1 MPKIAKIEITSLEY
15 ILEAGK
21 GYGNARG
28 VNNRRNCSLIK
39 VTTDE
44 GVTGL
49 GDAAGPL
56 GVIREYVK
64 LLTPI
69 FPGRSLYDFDMV
81 ASEIRNRMY
90 HFGSQGHFIAALGG
104 INIAVFDAMGKTL
117 NLPVH
122 DLLGGR
128 NPRKLACYATTGYFT
143 DNPKAGIA
151 AQLSALPKDM
161 FAGVKIKIGASVASD
176 VQRVREAREAIGDDM
191 LLMVDYNGN
200 YTVDIALESMRAI
213 APFNI
218 QWCEEPLPPHDVA
231 GYAELRSR
239 SPIRLSAGE
248 AHSGVPEFKQMIEA
262 RALDIVQPPLTG
274 GGGFS
279 EMKTV
284 VQLAAMNNLRVSL
297 PCWGSAIAL
306 NAAIHFAASIPTW
319 PHTDHSPYPML
330 VEYDVGN
337 NPLRDEL
344 VTNAVKPANGE
355 IPIPAGAGL
364 GLQLNEGTVSK
375 YTVG

>member
-1 MPKIAKIEITSLEY
+1 MPKIARIEVTSLEY
-15 ILEAGK
+15 ILESGK

-28 VNNRRNCSLIK
+28 VNNRRNCSLI
-39 VTTDE
+39 TLMTDD
-44 GVTGL
+44 GVVGV

-64 LLTPI
+64 LLAPI
-69 FPGRSLYDFDMV
+69 FTGRGLYDFDIV
-81 ASEIRNRMY
+81 SNEIRNRMY

-104 INIAVFDAMGKTL
+104 INIAIYDAMGKTL
-117 NLPVH
+117 GIPVH

-128 NPRKLACYATTGYFT
+128 NRHKLACYATTGYFT

-151 AQLSALPKDM
+151 AQLSALPKGM
-161 FAGVKIKIGASVASD
+161 FSGVKIKIGASVASD
-176 VQRVREAREAIGDDM
+176 VERVREAREVIGDDM

-213 APFNI
+213 ERFNI

-231 GYAELRSR
+231 GYAELRAR
-239 SPIRLSAGE
+239 GPIRLSAGE
-248 AHSGVPEFKQMIEA
+248 AHSGIQEFKRMIEA

-279 EMKTV
+279 EMKAL
-284 VQLAAMNNLRVSL
+284 VQLAAMHNLRVSL

-306 NAAIHFAASIPTW
+306 HAAIHFAASIPTW
-319 PHTDHSPYPML
+319 PHTDHTPYPML
-330 VEYDVGN
+330 VEYDVGD
-337 NPLRDEL
+337 NPLRDKL
-344 VTNAVKPANGE
+344 VDAPVKPANGE
-355 IPIPAGAGL
+355 IPIPTGAGL
-364 GLQLNEGTVSK
+364 GLKINADTVSK
-375 YTVG
+375 YTV